1 MEHFNVTLKQGRFS
15 TEPKNI
21 RAISVEDLNNSLAN
35 FCKDTQE
42 LIDSL
47 ISKGM
52 KGLAR
57 SRITKGGEMNLTI
70 TYTEDGTTV
79 PIRIKQFGTFVRSN
93 SVTEISSAF
102 NLITEHQL
110 RYGHL
115 FSGII

>member
-1 MEHFNVTLKQGRFS
+1 METFNVTLTQGRFS
-15 TEPKNI
+15 TAPKNI
-21 RAISVEDLNNSLAN
+21 RALSIEDLNNSLAN

-47 ISKGM
+47 IGKGM
-52 KGLAR
+52 KGLSR

-79 PIRIKQFGTFVRSN
+79 PIKIKQFGTFVRSN
-93 SVTEISSAF
+93 SVDEISGAF
-102 NLITEHQL
+102 NLITEYQL
-110 RYGHL
+110 RYAHL